1 MIKSK
6 REVQLHSHDFEWE
19 DLAREC
25 RIHDEDEE
33 DANDTE
39 KKYRCQTQELT
50 QEAKD
55 KWDAF
60 HQRNNG

>member
-25 RIHDEDEE
+25 RIHDKDEE

-39 KKYRCQTQELT
+39 KQYRCQTQELA